1 MSRYKD
7 EQCRICRREGQKL
20 FLKGS
25 RCYSDKCSITRRN
38 YAPGQNGQKKSKISE
53 YGTQLRE
60 KQKTKAF
67 YGVGEKQFRRYFDM
81 ASNSKGKTGEVLL
94 QILES
99 RLDNVV
105 YRLGFASSRAQARM
119 LVTHG
124 AFEVNGHKVDIP
136 SYLVKAGDVIAV
148 REIRKDN
155 GAIKIAVE
163 ENGSRPV
170 PAWLEKDQ
178 EKLSGK
184 VVTLATRE
192 DIDLPV
198 EEIIGYFNIKVVN
211 I

>member
-67 YGVGEKQFRRYFDM
+67 YGVGEKQFRKYFEM
-81 ASNSKGKTGEVLL
+81 ASNSRGKTGEVLL

-105 YRLGFASSRAQARM
+105 YRLGFASSRAQARQ
-119 LVTHG
+119 LVNHG
-124 AFEVNGHKVDIP
+124 HFDVNGKKVDIA
-136 SYLVKAGDVIAV
+136 SYLVKPGDVISV
-148 REIRKDN
+148 REIKKDT
-155 GAIKIAVE
+155 AIIKENVE
-163 ENGSRPV
+163 ANSAKPV
-170 PAWLEKDQ
+170 PAWLEKDA
-178 EKLSGK
+178 ENLSGK
-184 VVTLATRE
+184 VIRLASRE
-192 DIDLPV
+192 DVDLAV
-198 EEIIGYFNIKVVN
+198 EEHLIVELYSK
-211 I
+211 

>member
-60 KQKTKAF
+60 KQKTRSY
-67 YGVGEKQFRRYFDM
+67 YGVGEKQFRKYFAM
-81 ASNSKGKTGEVLL
+81 ASNKKGITGENLL

-105 YRLGFASSRAQARM
+105 YRLGYGVSRAQARM

-124 AFEVNGHKVDIP
+124 AFEVNGQKVDIP

-198 EEIIGYFNIKVVN
+198 EEHLIVELYSK
-211 I
+211 

>member
-1 MSRYKD
+1 MARYKD

-20 FLKGS
+20 FLKGA
-25 RCYSDKCSITRRN
+25 RCYSDKCSVTRRN

-67 YGVGEKQFRRYFDM
+67 YGVGEKQFRRYFEK

-94 QILES
+94 QLLES

-119 LVTHG
+119 QVTHG
-124 AFEVNGHKVDIP
+124 AFEVNGQKVDIP
-136 SYLVKAGDVIAV
+136 SYLVKPGDVISV

-155 GAIKIAVE
+155 GTIKIAVE
-163 ENGSRPV
+163 EKV
-170 PAWLEKDQ
+170 Q
-178 EKLSGK
+178 EQ
-184 VVTLATRE
+184 TPIE
-192 DIDLPV
+192 DTQ
-198 EEIIGYFNIKVVN
+198 YY
-211 I
+211 

>member
-99 RLDNVV
+99 RLDHVV

-136 SYLVKAGDVIAV
+136 SYLVKVGDVIAV

-198 EEIIGYFNIKVVN
+198 EEHLIVELYSK
-211 I
+211 